1 MPEEFVNW
9 VKICLTTSRFFVII
23 NGKPCGCFLG
33 KRGLRQ
39 GDPICPYLFVLC
51 IEVLTRKLKELETNP
66 EFKYHAKCKSM
77 KLTHITFAD
86 VVTMFCHGNSQSPK
100 LLMQKFEEFPNMS
113 GLQINNPKSQI
124 FYANMDV
131 EVKDHL
137 LQSLN
142 FKEGTL
148 PVKYLGLP
156 LISTKLSIADCMP
169 LIEKVKQKLNSWTS
183 KMLSDSGRVQLV
195 KSVAL

>member
-1 MPEEFVNW
+1 
-9 VKICLTTSRFFVII
+9 
-23 NGKPCGCFLG
+23 
-33 KRGLRQ
+33 
-39 GDPICPYLFVLC
+39 
-51 IEVLTRKLKELETNP
+51 
-66 EFKYHAKCKSM
+66 
-77 KLTHITFAD
+77 
-86 VVTMFCHGNSQSPK
+86 
-100 LLMQKFEEFPNMS
+100 MS

-195 KSVAL
+195 KSVALQLQAYWCGAFLLPAKVQKIINIACRDFIWGSTKEKTTMPLVAWDTICFPKNEGGLGLKQTKVWNIAALSKKVWAISRKQNDLWTTWAQKILLRNQSL